1 MKEILNLKEMQA
13 FSDSLRGKGRRIG
26 FVPTMGFLH
35 EGHISLIKEAS
46 RHSDQVIVSIFVNP
60 LQFGPKEDFEKYPR
74 DPEGDSLKCQEGGA
88 DLLFLPKRGEI
99 VGEGT
104 RTFVTIEKIM
114 ERLCGASRPGHFQG
128 VATIVL
134 KLLHLVQ
141 PHLLFLGEKDFQQTV
156 ILKKMIRDF
165 FMPVQVEVIP
175 TVRETDG
182 LAMSSRNSYLTP
194 EERKSATVLHRAMKI
209 GEEEFRQGETQASKL
224 KTLMLEAIMKEGG
237 AKLDYLEIVDP
248 ELLDPI
254 EQVTSEARIV
264 LAVWIG
270 KTRLIDNLALLP
282 IRK

>member
-35 EGHISLIKEAS
+35 EGHISLIKEAT
-46 RHSDQVIVSIFVNP
+46 RQSDQVIVSIFVNP
-60 LQFGPKEDFEKYPR
+60 LQFGPKEDFENYPR